1 LYNVG
6 MIFGALVLSPS
17 EAYSFGGITLPAFG
31 FGVYG
36 LVYGVI
42 LGALLH
48 LGIQIPGMVKFGFHW
63 TPSLDLRNSGL
74 VQALRLIAPRLLT
87 MFGIQLIFILRDNFA
102 SRLGQVGGVSALTYG
117 WMIMQV
123 PETIIGTAIATALL
137 PTLSEYAAKKEW
149 DKFNEAISKGLSVM
163 ISLSLPIAG
172 ILALYIK
179 PLVGAAFGFDAAGT
193 TLLATTTQIYM
204 LTLVGYVVQE
214 TLARAFY
221 ARLEPKIPLMGVGLR
236 LVLYVAVVGIGF
248 SFFRA
253 VGAPVIA
260 AGELAVLAEAGF
272 LFLLLSK
279 KSGQVIRVRSSFF
292 RGTAALVVV
301 GLLWVVV
308 GWVSPAGSVVVSLLA
323 IGASGLA
330 ALAIVWKDASSV
342 LRL

>member
-1 LYNVG
+1 
-6 MIFGALVLSPS
+6 
-17 EAYSFGGITLPAFG
+17 
-31 FGVYG
+31 
-36 LVYGVI
+36 
-42 LGALLH
+42 
-48 LGIQIPGMVKFGFHW
+48 
-63 TPSLDLRNSGL
+63 
-74 VQALRLIAPRLLT
+74 
-87 MFGIQLIFILRDNFA
+87 
-102 SRLGQVGGVSALTYG
+102 
-117 WMIMQV
+117 
-123 PETIIGTAIATALL
+123 
-137 PTLSEYAAKKEW
+137 
-149 DKFNEAISKGLSVM
+149 
-163 ISLSLPIAG
+163 
-172 ILALYIK
+172 
-179 PLVGAAFGFDAAGT
+179 
-193 TLLATTTQIYM
+193 M

-292 RGTAALVVV
+292 RGTAALVMV